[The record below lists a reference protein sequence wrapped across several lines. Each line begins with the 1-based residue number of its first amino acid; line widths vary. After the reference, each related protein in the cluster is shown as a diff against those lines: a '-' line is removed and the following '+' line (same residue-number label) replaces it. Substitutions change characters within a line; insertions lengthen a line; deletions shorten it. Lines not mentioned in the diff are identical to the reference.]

1 VVAGAAS
8 RPSGTSVQ
16 GDPRSASNL
25 LLVPAA
31 ILGSGGLFV
40 ARYLQ
45 THRAEEIVAEVERR
59 PDPLLAAAGVLAL
72 PVLLFGLLDWAKV
85 RRPDY
90 EPPTIR
96 VQVARSLAYGVAL
109 ALANVFAFL
118 ALHPAVIL
126 RLVALRTGA
135 SFLAVLPAL
144 YALGAWFVCFRRRRF
159 VVEELVS
166 FREAAQALRDTNDFV
181 LGRTGSD
188 WKTGGGIP
196 RWFLVPEK
204 AMFTNLYVLGG
215 IGSGKTSSVA
225 YPMLEQA
232 LFKWPRRPEKKI
244 GIFLLDAKGDNA
256 AYVLERARAAGR
268 EEDVVV
274 IRPGG
279 DWSYNPIGWGTP
291 TAIAN
296 KLVAALQVMTDQ
308 ESNTYYLKMQR
319 EFAENALQI
328 LADVL
333 GAGRVSMMDLY
344 EFICD
349 PKVQKRYL
357 DTAAPTNSIAHR
369 WFVNQWLTETP
380 AEQKM
385 LTKGFR
391 ADLSSFVR
399 ADMAPTFA
407 TANAN
412 FPGWETLIDEGK
424 IVVFSMSLDEY
435 GPFARAM
442 GIFTLMDFQ
451 NVMLART
458 TTKFREAGHD
468 VERLVLCIIDEVW
481 AYMNEK
487 LGEFTAVSRQAK
499 CCTLALHQSLGQV
512 DDHYRQVLLGNF
524 RTPIVFSVNDLLT
537 LNTFSQ
543 LFGTHKVLRTTRSE
557 SAGYSG
563 VQKLLLSDSV
573 LARSGGESR
582 NVSISTSEIDEPRF
596 RTDEILHL
604 GQNLAIV
611 QMFDGAVTHSP
622 TVVETLRMFDPEN
635 RLG

>member
-232 LFKWPRRPEKKI
+232 LFKWPSRPEKK
-244 GIFLLDAKGDNA
+244 
-256 AYVLERARAAGR
+256 
-268 EEDVVV
+268 
-274 IRPGG
+274 
-279 DWSYNPIGWGTP
+279 S
-291 TAIAN
+291 
-296 KLVAALQVMTDQ
+296 
-308 ESNTYYLKMQR
+308 
-319 EFAENALQI
+319 
-328 LADVL
+328 
-333 GAGRVSMMDLY
+333 
-344 EFICD
+344 
-349 PKVQKRYL
+349 
-357 DTAAPTNSIAHR
+357 
-369 WFVNQWLTETP
+369 
-380 AEQKM
+380 
-385 LTKGFR
+385 
-391 ADLSSFVR
+391 LSS
-399 ADMAPTFA
+399 
-407 TANAN
+407 
-412 FPGWETLIDEGK
+412 
-424 IVVFSMSLDEY
+424 
-435 GPFARAM
+435 
-442 GIFTLMDFQ
+442 
-451 NVMLART
+451 
-458 TTKFREAGHD
+458 
-468 VERLVLCIIDEVW
+468 
-481 AYMNEK
+481 
-487 LGEFTAVSRQAK
+487 
-499 CCTLALHQSLGQV
+499 
-512 DDHYRQVLLGNF
+512 
-524 RTPIVFSVNDLLT
+524 
-537 LNTFSQ
+537 
-543 LFGTHKVLRTTRSE
+543 
-557 SAGYSG
+557 
-563 VQKLLLSDSV
+563 
-573 LARSGGESR
+573 
-582 NVSISTSEIDEPRF
+582 TSN
-596 RTDEILHL
+596 
-604 GQNLAIV
+604 G
-611 QMFDGAVTHSP
+611 
-622 TVVETLRMFDPEN
+622 
-635 RLG
+635 

>member
-1 VVAGAAS
+1 MAGASS
-8 RPSGTSVQ
+8 RPGGTSVQ

-31 ILGSGGLFV
+31 ILGSAGLFL

-45 THRAEEIVAEVERR
+45 THRAEEVIARVQQR
-59 PDPLLAAAGVLAL
+59 PDPLLAIAGVLVL
-72 PVLLFGLLDWAKV
+72 PVLLFGLRDWLKV
-85 RRPDY
+85 RRRDY
-90 EPPTIR
+90 DPPTIR
-96 VQVARSLAYGVAL
+96 VQVARSLAYGL
-109 ALANVFAFL
+109 AFGLANVLAFL
-118 ALHPAVIL
+118 ALHPAAISGLVTL
-126 RLVALRTGA
+126 RARA
-135 SFLAVLPAL
+135 SFLALLPAL
-144 YALGAWFVCFRRRRF
+144 YALGAWFICFRRRQF
-159 VVEELVS
+159 VAEELVS
-166 FREAAQALRDTNDFV
+166 FREAAEALRDTNDFL

-188 WKTGGGIP
+188 WKTGEGVP

-232 LFKWPRRPEKKI
+232 LFKWPLRPEKKI

-279 DWSYNPIGWGTP
+279 DWSYNPIGWGSP

-333 GAGRVSMMDLY
+333 GAGHVSMMDLY

-349 PKVQKRYL
+349 PKVQKKYI
-357 DTAAPTNSIAHR
+357 DAAPTDTIAHR

-512 DDHYRQVLLGNF
+512 DDHHRQVLLGNF

-543 LFGTHKVLRTTRSE
+543 LFGTHKVPRTTRSE

-573 LARSGGESR
+573 LARAGGESR
-582 NVSISTSEIDEPRF
+582 NVSISTSEVDEPRF

-604 GQNLAIV
+604 GQNRAIV

>member
-1 VVAGAAS
+1 MAGASS
-8 RPSGTSVQ
+8 RPGGTSVQ

-31 ILGSGGLFV
+31 ILGSAGLFL

-45 THRAEEIVAEVERR
+45 THRAEEVIARVQQR
-59 PDPLLAAAGVLAL
+59 PDPLLAVAGVLVL
-72 PVLLFGLLDWAKV
+72 PVLLFGLRDWLKV
-85 RRPDY
+85 RRRDY
-90 EPPTIR
+90 DPPTIR
-96 VQVARSLAYGVAL
+96 VRVARSLAYGLAL
-109 ALANVFAFL
+109 GLANVLAFL
-118 ALHPAVIL
+118 ALHPAVIS
-126 RLVALRTGA
+126 RLVALRAGA
-135 SFLAVLPAL
+135 SFLALLPAL
-144 YALGAWFVCFRRRRF
+144 YALGAWFVCFRRRQF
-159 VVEELVS
+159 VTEELVS
-166 FREAAQALRDTNDFV
+166 FREAAEVLRDTNDFL

-188 WKTGGGIP
+188 WKTGEGVP

-232 LFKWPRRPEKKI
+232 LFKWPRRPGKKI

-279 DWSYNPIGWGTP
+279 DWSYNPIGWGSP

-333 GAGRVSMMDLY
+333 GAGHVSMMDLY

-349 PKVQKRYL
+349 PKVQKKYI
-357 DTAAPTNSIAHR
+357 DAAPTDTIAHR

-512 DDHYRQVLLGNF
+512 DDHHRQVLLGNF

-573 LARSGGESR
+573 LARAGGESR
-582 NVSISTSEIDEPRF
+582 NVSISTSEVDEPRF

-604 GQNLAIV
+604 GQNRAIV